1 MIEKL
6 HFITQ
11 ENEIYTHLR
20 SITAAC
26 EAGIKWVQLRIK
38 DKDEDEILELAQ
50 LAREICDEYGAK
62 LIINDYPEIAK
73 RVNADG
79 LHLGKEDMPV
89 DKARKI
95 VGDEMIIGA
104 TANTLEDV
112 IKHAENGAD
121 YIGLGPF
128 RYTNT
133 KKNLSPV
140 LGLEGYEN
148 ILSECGKLGI
158 DVPIIAIGGIETS
171 DVTALMGTG
180 IHGIAVSGLIVNSGD
195 MGGDVKKI
203 NNLIKKK

>member
-104 TANTLEDV
+104 TANTLEDI